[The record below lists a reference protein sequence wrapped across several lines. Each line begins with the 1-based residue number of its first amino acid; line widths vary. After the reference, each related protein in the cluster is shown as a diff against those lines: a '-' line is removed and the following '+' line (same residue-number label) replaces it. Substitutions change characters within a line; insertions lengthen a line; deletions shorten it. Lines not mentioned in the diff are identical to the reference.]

1 MSDAV
6 THLAH
11 STLTIAKREFGGY
24 FKSPIAYIVLTV
36 FLGLTGFLFF
46 DRFVVAGDASMAA
59 FFGSMPLILLFF
71 GPAMAMRL
79 LAEERGSGTIELL
92 LTMPVRDWEVV
103 LGKYLAAVGLLAVG
117 LALTLPFAI
126 TVGKLGPLDTGPV
139 IGGYLGTLFL
149 GGTYLAIG
157 LFASALTRNQI
168 VAFIAGLAICFAL
181 FLMGQLID
189 AVPGSLGKILQYM
202 SPQFHFAG
210 VTRGVV
216 ELRNL
221 VYYVS
226 VIGVVLL
233 LTVQVLESRKWR

>member
-1 MSDAV
+1 MTTV

-11 STLTIAKREFGGY
+11 STVTIAKREFGGY

-46 DRFVVAGDASMAA
+46 DRFFVAGDASMAA
-59 FFGSMPLILLFF
+59 FFGNMPLILLFF

-92 LTMPVRDWEVV
+92 LPMPVRDWEVV
-103 LGKYLAAVGLLAVG
+103 LGKYLAALGLLAAG

-157 LFASALTRNQI
+157 LSVLAHGLTAAPLANRY
-168 VAFIAGLAICFAL
+168 ADWYESHPRDGLPA
-181 FLMGQLID
+181 
-189 AVPGSLGKILQYM
+189 
-202 SPQFHFAG
+202 
-210 VTRGVV
+210 
-216 ELRNL
+216 
-221 VYYVS
+221 
-226 VIGVVLL
+226 
-233 LTVQVLESRKWR
+233 LESSEVRDVRWRFGLGHSRTPGLTGRG

>member
-1 MSDAV
+1 M
-6 THLAH
+6 TT
-11 STLTIAKREFGGY
+11 STLTIAKREFGAY

-36 FLGLTGFLFF
+36 FLALTGFFFF
-46 DRFVVAGDASMAA
+46 DHFFVAGNASMVA
-59 FFGSMPLILLFF
+59 FFANMPLILLFF
-71 GPAMAMRL
+71 GPAIAMRL

-103 LGKYLAAVGLLAVG
+103 VGKYLAAVGLLAVG

-126 TVGKLGPLDTGPV
+126 TVGKLGPLDKGPV
-139 IGGYLGTLFL
+139 IGGYVGTLFL

-157 LFASALTRNQI
+157 LFASAMTKNQI
-168 VAFIAGLAICFAL
+168 VAFIVGLAICFIL
-181 FLMGQLID
+181 FLMGRAID
-189 AVPGSLGKILQYM
+189 AVPESVGKLLEYM
-202 SPQFHFAG
+202 SPQFHFDG

-221 VYYVS
+221 VYYLS

>member
-1 MSDAV
+1 M
-6 THLAH
+6 T
-11 STLTIAKREFGGY
+11 STLTIAKREFGAY

-46 DRFVVAGDASMAA
+46 DRFFVGGDASMFG
-59 FFGSMPLILLFF
+59 FFGNMPLILLFF
-71 GPAMAMRL
+71 GPALSMRL
-79 LAEERGSGTIELL
+79 LAEERGTGTIELL

-103 LGKYLAAVGLLAVG
+103 AGKYLAALGLLFVGLV
-117 LALTLPFAI
+117 LTVPFAI

-139 IGGYLGTLFL
+139 LGGYLGTMFL

-157 LFASALTRNQI
+157 LLASAMTKNQI
-168 VAFIAGLAICFAL
+168 VAFIVGLAICFIL
-181 FLMGQLID
+181 FLMGHAVD
-189 AVPGSLGKILQYM
+189 AVPLSIGKALQYM

-210 VTRGVV
+210 ITRGVV
-216 ELRNL
+216 ELRNF